1 MAPKSQ
7 PDRPF
12 CACSKPVRLC
22 YYVKKDHPRHRD
34 RYWGC
39 PERSCEHFEWVDP
52 CPKKTTSSQSV
63 QSSYFTHKQKSGEHS
78 LKSTCNTVPKNGIN
92 AKNVYEIESKYSLN
106 NDQEVQTST
115 QGIQNVPSSLGA
127 SSSSNVVTNENEA
140 FNALFTSTSIS
151 LEKLYNMLPSD
162 GKKYNYP
169 IKVTFSLDDDEHF
182 IVRGYH
188 HVLKEYWR
196 TRRGASY
203 DSTRRGWIIPMTEYK
218 NSVKELK
225 EYKKLPTTI
234 AEISGYVEKAIKFRA
249 AKPCVDECEV
259 KERLGSLWEAL
270 LSHQKEGV
278 IEAISRNGRV
288 LLGDDMGLGKTI
300 QSLAIAEYYKDD
312 GKVLVVCPASVA
324 GNWQVEIKKWVGSK
338 DEEIWVVR
346 SGKEAN
352 QDHARFTIISY
363 ELAKKR
369 QDWIGR
375 FQIVIADES
384 HSLKDRQ
391 SERTKKLAPL
401 MRKSKRVI
409 LLSGTPAESR
419 PVELFAQIN
428 IVAPLLFP
436 NYEQYIKRFCG
447 GEKKVNRDGREYID
461 TKDAKNTEE
470 LHWLLNSTVLIR
482 RKKEDVNLNLP
493 SKTRQIIHVEIP
505 ATSKRELRD
514 LKERAKVDR
523 RANFLKLYE
532 ESGRAKVPAIQDYL
546 LSLKDDN
553 KKYIVFGHHK
563 DVLDQICYVL
573 RKDEIRFI
581 RIDGQTDVK
590 LRQDFVDKFQN
601 EREIKFAVLSL
612 TAASTGLNLQS
623 ADGVIFVEL
632 SWNPSTIA
640 QGENRA
646 HRIGRIGDVEI
657 KYIIAKDT
665 LDLVQWQML
674 KKKSKVLGIIF
685 DNEDSIPLD
694 EISEED
700 YWMIEGFDKEMVTQ
714 CVNEMNI
721 AKDEG
726 IKMDSGIIVSDE
738 NKEMKVTN
746 SMETREINTKKVDN
760 NSNKNRIPL
769 MEPTTDSIVIKSGKD
784 NEITAA
790 NLVEAPTIFDMM
802 ADNLDWDFDMDLSL
816 NNLDVEY
823 NVVSK
828 ISSFTLK
835 DGGTNDNPMGGFQT
849 TADDVDDSDQ
859 RDLIQTGS
867 TTDPTFIVLDDEKT
881 VYPVKHLNYGIDNK
895 DSREETFKDH
905 SIINMLDDDD
915 FTVITGLANDK
926 DSTLKTKVT
935 DISLTVNNVNDAGK
949 TDRSYA
955 ANSSERPIFRQK
967 YKNELDNLFDQ
978 RYSTD
983 SRSGEISSKQENIYV
998 SNVLL
1003 IPDEFANGAFNPR
1016 RNLLGPRNKRN
1027 ADVYAEESQ
1036 ECDKE
1041 SKKIRLETDQ
1051 EATRTRQRITTTYID
1066 PSQVTDIQVVSQVK
1080 RHPRKPKVHIRRLNS
1095 DMK

>member
-22 YYVKKDHPRHRD
+22 YFVKKDHPRHRD

-52 CPKKTTSSQSV
+52 CPKRTTSSQDV
-63 QSSYFTHKQKSGEHS
+63 QSSFFTYKQKSGEQS
-78 LKSTCNTVPKNGIN
+78 LKSTFNTVQKNGTN
-92 AKNVYEIESKYSLN
+92 AKSISDIGNKYSLN
-106 NDQEVQTST
+106 NDQEVRTST
-115 QGIQNVPSSLGA
+115 QGTQNEPSSLSA
-127 SSSSNVVTNENEA
+127 SLSSNVVPKENA
-140 FNALFTSTSIS
+140 VFNALFTSTSIS
-151 LEKLYNMLPSD
+151 LEKLYNTLPSD
-162 GKKYNYP
+162 EKFGKKYNYP

-196 TRRGASY
+196 TRKGASY
-203 DSTRRGWIIPMTEYK
+203 DSTRRGWIIPMTEYE

-225 EYKKLPTTI
+225 GYEKLPTTI
-234 AEISGYVEKAIKFRA
+234 AEISGYVEKAIEFRA
-249 AKPCVDECEV
+249 AKPRVDECEV
-259 KERLGSLWEAL
+259 KERIGSLWEAL
-270 LSHQKEGV
+270 LPHQKEGV

-300 QSLAIAEYYKDD
+300 QALAIAEYYKDD
-312 GKVLVVCPASVA
+312 GKVLVICPASVA
-324 GNWQVEIKKWVGSK
+324 GNWQVEIKKWVGAK
-338 DEEIWVVR
+338 DEEIWFVR
-346 SGKEAN
+346 NGKEVN

-363 ELAKKR
+363 ELAKRR
-369 QDWIGR
+369 QGWIGR

-391 SERTKKLAPL
+391 SERTKKLSPL
-401 MRKSKRVI
+401 MRKSKRVV

-436 NYEQYIKRFCG
+436 NYDQYIKRFCG
-447 GEKKVNRDGREYID
+447 GEKKINRDGREYID

-514 LKERAKVDR
+514 LKERAKVDK

-546 LSLKDDN
+546 LSLKDDY

-573 RKDEIRFI
+573 RKDQIRFI
-581 RIDGQTDVK
+581 RIDGQTDVR
-590 LRQDFVDKFQN
+590 LRQDFVEKFQN

-623 ADGVIFVEL
+623 ADGVIFAEL
-632 SWNPSTIA
+632 SWNPSTLA

-700 YWMIEGFDKEMVTQ
+700 YWMIEAFDKEMVNQ
-714 CVNEMNI
+714 VNEMNT
-721 AKDEG
+721 AKSEG
-726 IKMDSGIIVSDE
+726 IKMDSDIIVSDE
-738 NKEMKVTN
+738 NKEMVTN
-746 SMETREINTKKVDN
+746 STETLDN
-760 NSNKNRIPL
+760 NSDENHVPL
-769 MEPTTDSIVIKSGKD
+769 MELTTDSIVIKLGDD
-784 NEITAA
+784 NEKTATNPA
-790 NLVEAPTIFDMM
+790 GAPTNFDMM
-802 ADNLDWDFDMDLSL
+802 ADNLDWDFDKDLSL
-816 NNLDVEY
+816 NYLEVDN
-823 NVVSK
+823 NVLSK
-828 ISSFTLK
+828 NSTFTLM
-835 DGGTNDNPMGGFQT
+835 DGGMNLLNENPIVDFKT
-849 TADDVDDSDQ
+849 IADDRDQ
-859 RDLIQTGS
+859 RNLIQVKSITN
-867 TTDPTFIVLDDEKT
+867 PTFIVLDDEKAE
-881 VYPVKHLNYGIDNK
+881 YPVKHFNDDIDNQG
-895 DSREETFKDH
+895 SQEETFKDH
-905 SIINMLDDDD
+905 SIINILDDDD
-915 FTVITGLANDK
+915 FTAFTGHTNDQ
-926 DSTLKTKVT
+926 DSTLMTNHVKKAE
-935 DISLTVNNVNDAGK
+935 SNGK
-949 TDRSYA
+949 PDRSNA
-955 ANSSERPIFRQK
+955 SSSSERPAFRKK
-967 YKNELDNLFDQ
+967 YKNELDSLFDQ
-978 RYSTD
+978 RYNI
-983 SRSGEISSKQENIYV
+983 SGEISTKQENIYV

-1003 IPDEFANGAFNPR
+1003 FTDEFANGTFNPR
-1016 RNLLGPRNKRN
+1016 RNLSGSRNKRN
-1027 ADVYAEESQ
+1027 SDVYAEESQ
-1036 ECDKE
+1036 KCDKE

-1051 EATRTRQRITTTYID
+1051 ETSRTRQRITTTYID
-1066 PSQVTDIQVVSQVK
+1066 PTQVTDFQVLSQVK
-1080 RHPRKPKVHIRRLNS
+1080 RRPRKPKTYIRSSNNA
-1095 DMK
+1095 MK